1 MVNIKKVL
9 RFFQNYKFLNRSY
22 SQEGEDLILSRFFDK
37 SDGFFVDVGAH
48 HPIRFSNTFKF
59 YELGWHGINIDCMP
73 GSMKLFK
80 KVRPLDINLEIPV
93 SDVDGVLK
101 YYIFN
106 ETALNTLSEEEANK
120 KSQIAGYFIKEIV
133 ELQTQRLDSILDKNL
148 PKNQRID
155 FMSLDVE
162 GLDIQVLKSND
173 WVKYRPA
180 FLLVEELQSS
190 FENIITDSPVFAF
203 MSTCN
208 YGLVARSY
216 NTSLYK
222 AKL

>member
-1 MVNIKKVL
+1 MQ
-9 RFFQNYKFLNRSY
+9 RFLQNYKFLNKSY
-22 SQEGEDLILSRFFDK
+22 SQEGEDLILSRFLDK
-37 SDGFFVDVGAH
+37 SEGFFVDIGAH

-59 YELGWHGINIDCMP
+59 YELGWHGINIDAMP

-80 KVRPLDINLEIPV
+80 KVRPKDINLEIPV
-93 SDVDGVLK
+93 SDVASVLK

-120 KSQIAGYFIKEIV
+120 KSQIEGYFIKEIV
-133 ELQTQRLDSILDKNL
+133 ELQTQRLDSILEKNL
-148 PKNQRID
+148 PKNQKID

-173 WVKYRPA
+173 WVKFRPA
-180 FLLVEELQSS
+180 FVLVEELQSS
-190 FENIITDSPVFAF
+190 LENILTDSPVYAF

-208 YGLVARSY
+208 YSLVARSY